1 MRRIQRDV
9 KHEEFIKSLTT
20 GDNAIFRDIWRV
32 LLFAAAYGV
41 HLGGRKAL
49 QQVESNKAMPESY
62 FGTPGWKGFLYLIGF
77 LEANTGEHLKKEE
90 EQENKLI
97 TAFEEFANFGLEEI
111 QLKVSNSSTAL
122 PDIVGLMLDS
132 SAKRGVTVDLTD
144 LI

>member
-1 MRRIQRDV
+1 MRRIQRDI
-9 KHEEFIKSLTT
+9 KHEEFIKSLTA

-49 QQVESNKAMPESY
+49 QKVESNKAMPESY

-77 LEANTGEHLKKEE
+77 LDSDTGDHLKKEE

-97 TAFEEFANFGLEEI
+97 TAFEEFANFGLEEM
-111 QLKVSNSSTAL
+111 QVKVANPSTAL
-122 PDIVGLMLDS
+122 PDIVGLMLDI
-132 SAKRGVTVDLTD
+132 SAKREATPDLTD

>member
-1 MRRIQRDV
+1 MRRIQRDI
-9 KHEEFIKSLTT
+9 KHEEFIKSLTA

-49 QQVESNKAMPESY
+49 QKVESNKAMPESY

-77 LEANTGEHLKKEE
+77 LDSDTGDHLKKEE

-97 TAFEEFANFGLEEI
+97 TAFEEFANFGLEEM
-111 QLKVSNSSTAL
+111 QVKVANPSTAL
-122 PDIVGLMLDS
+122 PDIVGLMLDI
-132 SAKRGVTVDLTD
+132 SAKREVTPDLTD